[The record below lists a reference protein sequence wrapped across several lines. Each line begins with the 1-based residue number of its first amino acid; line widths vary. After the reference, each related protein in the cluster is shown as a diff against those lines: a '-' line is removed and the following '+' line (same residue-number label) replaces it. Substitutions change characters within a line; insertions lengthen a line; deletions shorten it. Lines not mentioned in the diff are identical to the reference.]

1 MYDVNKYKCYAYE
14 EKNEDGSVRCPV
26 VVAISTYAGQNVKA
40 YAKTNPGDEFNW
52 EKGRDLAVA
61 RCNAKIAGKRHKRAQ
76 KKVAEAQRQL
86 DAALKYLADMTAYA
100 ADSADELAEAKAYV
114 AKVMDKM

>member
-1 MYDVNKYKCYAYE
+1 MYDVSKYKCYAYE

-61 RCNAKIAGKRHKRAQ
+61 RCNAKIAGMRHKRAQ
-76 KKVAEAQRQL
+76 KKLAEAQAL
-86 DAALKYLADMTAYA
+86 MTEAAKYLADMTDYCANA
-100 ADSADELAEAKAYV
+100 ADEVASAKANV
-114 AKVMDKM
+114 AKIMDKM